1 MIAAHFAAAMSL
13 LQAAASDI
21 PVHDTD
27 ASKVI
32 GDPAKYPFLVL
43 SGGTVRSFSE
53 SLGGCDDG
61 AQGLLRVTHTALSP
75 LAVRE
80 LLDISRPALQGVPL
94 GIDGR
99 HGWEFTLEDS
109 QDVDIDRDVRLV
121 GADVAAFP
129 FFAVDIYRIGST
141 TYSSA

>member
-1 MIAAHFAAAMSL
+1 MIAAHFTAASAL

-27 ASKVI
+27 ASHVV
-32 GDPAKYPFLVL
+32 GDPAAYPFFVL
-43 SGGTVRSFSE
+43 SGGSVRGFSE
-53 SLGGCDDG
+53 SLGGCEDG
-61 AQGLLRVTHTALSP
+61 AQGLLRVTHTALAP

-80 LLDISRPALQGVPL
+80 LLDISRKALEGVRL
-94 GIDGR
+94 TIDGR
-99 HGWEFTLEDS
+99 YGWDLDLEDS

-121 GADVAAFP
+121 GADVTAFP

-141 TYSSA
+141 PIVV